1 MNPIVLSIPIFFGL
15 IALELIIGWAQG
27 RKDYRLNDAFGN
39 IGSGIFEQVTG
50 LFAKVFTVALYTLTF
65 EHLRL
70 TTVPTTWPWLL
81 VLFLGIDF
89 FYYWAHRMSHEIN
102 LFWLGHVV
110 HHQSEEYNLS
120 VALRQGALQKIFTA
134 PFYLPLALIGFDP
147 YWFLYLGALNT
158 LYQFWI
164 HTELIGNMGWFE
176 RLFNTPS
183 HHRVHHARNP
193 QYIDKNHAGTLII
206 WDKLFG
212 TFEPEVEKPVYG
224 ITVQTGTFNPV
235 VAHWKPFVDL
245 KKHLEELPARFRWQA
260 LWRGPGWQPAEI
272 NLLNKG
278 FDPNLNKYD
287 QSLSKGLTRY
297 LLVAFAVLLLYT
309 AIFLFGQATYTPFQ
323 RVVGAVLILSSL
335 GFLGVWFDRGRM
347 AQWLEVGRLMAFPLA
362 LQAAKMLPGPIWMP
376 WILTLLLA
384 FGALLIAH
392 TKKP

>member
-15 IALELIIGWAQG
+15 IALELIIGAIRG

-50 LFAKVFTVALYTLTF
+50 LFAKVFTVALYTLAF
-65 EHLRL
+65 EHFRL
-70 TTVPTTWPWLL
+70 TTLPTTWPWLL
-81 VLFLGIDF
+81 LLFLGVDF

-134 PFYLPLALIGFDP
+134 PFYLPLAIAGFDP

-164 HTELIGNMGWFE
+164 HTELIGKMGWFE
-176 RLFNTPS
+176 LLFNTPS

-224 ITVQTGTFNPV
+224 ITVQTATFNPV
-235 VAHWKPFVDL
+235 MAHWKPFVDL
-245 KKHLEELPARFRWQA
+245 KHQLQSLPARFRWKA
-260 LWRGPGWQPAEI
+260 LWHGPGWQPVE
-272 NLLNKG
+272 LSSPPKG
-278 FDPNLNKYD
+278 FDPNMVKYD
-287 QSLSKGLTRY
+287 RSLAKGLALY
-297 LLVAFAVLLLYT
+297 LLAAFVVLLLYT
-309 AIFLFGQATYTPFQ
+309 ALFLFSQAGYTLLQ
-323 RVVGAVLILSSL
+323 RLTGAGLILGSL
-335 GFLGVWFDRGRM
+335 ALLGIWFDRGRM
-347 AQWLEVGRLMAFPLA
+347 HPWLELMRVMAFPVALSAAHILPSPTWLPWLVSLTLA
-362 LQAAKMLPGPIWMP
+362 AWG
-376 WILTLLLA
+376 ILTHFSNKA
-384 FGALLIAH
+384 
-392 TKKP
+392 